1 MDFDEVIRDIG
12 PLDSIIQCAG
22 RCNRRWDRD
31 NGNVT
36 VVNMVDDRG
45 YSYAARVYGAV
56 IVDITK
62 NYCRIN

>member
-1 MDFDEVIRDIG
+1 MIIRDIG

-22 RCNRRWDRD
+22 RCNRRRDED

-45 YSYAARVYGAV
+45 YSYAAEYMELLCGYNKN
-56 IVDITK
+56 IVG
-62 NYCRIN
+62 